1 MEIIVTTEK
10 KLVDVPVK
18 KYKAF
23 DGYIF
28 DHEADCQA
36 YERML
41 LIKQIPDTS
50 KFPAL
55 DDVRPFN
62 GGDNIEDHTY
72 LWYFV
77 DSPETMDKLNQAYGG
92 MDQLT
97 NAVGE
102 YICVEID
109 YDGYAWFYELD
120 NMLKYVNS
128 ILSELHVTYDQLT
141 KDNKEGKIN
150 HGKEN

>member
-1 MEIIVTTEK
+1 MEIIETTEK

-18 KYKAF
+18 KYKAL
-23 DGYIF
+23 DGHIF
-28 DHEADCQA
+28 DRQADCLE
-36 YERML
+36 YEREL

-55 DDVRPFN
+55 DNVRPFD

-77 DSPETMDKLNQAYGG
+77 DSAETMDKLNQAYGG
-92 MDQLT
+92 IDQLT

-128 ILSELHVTYDQLT
+128 ILHELHVPYDQLL
-141 KDNKEGKIN
+141 KGLPNSKQ
-150 HGKEN
+150 